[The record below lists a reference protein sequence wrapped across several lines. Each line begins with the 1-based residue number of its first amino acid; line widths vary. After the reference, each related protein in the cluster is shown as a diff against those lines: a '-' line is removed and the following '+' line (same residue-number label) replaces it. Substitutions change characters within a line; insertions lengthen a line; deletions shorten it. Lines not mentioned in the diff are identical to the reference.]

1 MAAEPMTPL
10 RKQLA
15 AIDTAISSAP
25 TTRQLSQA
33 VHALIKLM
41 DTMELSRIKN
51 FRDSI
56 AEVTNAPQ

>member
-15 AIDTAISSAP
+15 AIDTALSSAP

-33 VHALIKLM
+33 VHDLIKLM

>member
-1 MAAEPMTPL
+1 MAAEPITPL

-15 AIDTAISSAP
+15 AIDTALSSAP

-33 VHALIKLM
+33 VHDLIKLM

-56 AEVTNAPQ
+56 AEVTNAPK

>member
-15 AIDTAISSAP
+15 AIDKALSDAP

-33 VHALIKLM
+33 VHALIKML
-41 DTMELSRIKN
+41 DNMELARIKN

>member
-1 MAAEPMTPL
+1 MTPL

-15 AIDTAISSAP
+15 AIDTALSSAP

-33 VHALIKLM
+33 VHDLIKLM

-56 AEVTNAPQ
+56 AEVTNAPK

>member
-15 AIDTAISSAP
+15 AIDTALSSAP
-25 TTRQLSQA
+25 TTRQLSVA

-51 FRDSI
+51 FTESI
-56 AEVTNAPQ
+56 AEVPDATE

>member
-10 RKQLA
+10 RKQLD
-15 AIDTAISSAP
+15 AIDTALSSAP
-25 TTRQLSQA
+25 TTRQLSVA

-41 DTMELSRIKN
+41 DTMELARIKN

-56 AEVTNAPQ
+56 TEVTNAPQ

>member
-15 AIDTAISSAP
+15 AIDTALSSAP
-25 TTRQLSQA
+25 TTRQLSVA

-56 AEVTNAPQ
+56 TEVTNATE

>member
-15 AIDTAISSAP
+15 AIDTALSSAP
-25 TTRQLSQA
+25 TTRQLSVA

-41 DTMELSRIKN
+41 DTM
-51 FRDSI
+51 
-56 AEVTNAPQ
+56 

>member
-10 RKQLA
+10 RKQLD
-15 AIDTAISSAP
+15 AIDTALSSAP
-25 TTRQLSQA
+25 TTRQLSVA

-56 AEVTNAPQ
+56 TEVTNATE

>member
-15 AIDTAISSAP
+15 AIDTALSSAP
-25 TTRQLSQA
+25 TTRQLSVA

-41 DTMELSRIKN
+41 DTMELARIKN

>member
-15 AIDTAISSAP
+15 AIDTALSSAP
-25 TTRQLSQA
+25 TTRQLSVA

-41 DTMELSRIKN
+41 DTMELARIKD

-56 AEVTNAPQ
+56 AEVTNAPE

>member
-1 MAAEPMTPL
+1 MATEPITPL

-15 AIDTAISSAP
+15 AIDTALSSAP

-33 VHALIKLM
+33 VHDLIKLM

-51 FRDSI
+51 FRESI
-56 AEVTNAPQ
+56 AEVSDATE

>member
-15 AIDTAISSAP
+15 AIDTALSSAP

-33 VHALIKLM
+33 VHDLIKLM

-51 FRDSI
+51 FRESI
-56 AEVTNAPQ
+56 AEVSDATE

>member
-1 MAAEPMTPL
+1 MAAEPITPL
-10 RKQLA
+10 RMQLA
-15 AIDTAISSAP
+15 AIDTALSSAP

-33 VHALIKLM
+33 VHDLIKLM

-56 AEVTNAPQ
+56 AEVTNAPK

>member
-15 AIDTAISSAP
+15 SIDTAIRSAP

-51 FRDSI
+51 FRESI
-56 AEVTNAPQ
+56 AEVTNAPK

>member
-15 AIDTAISSAP
+15 AIDTALSSAP
-25 TTRQLSQA
+25 TTRQLSVA

-51 FRDSI
+51 FLDSI
-56 AEVTNAPQ
+56 TEVTNAPE

>member
-15 AIDTAISSAP
+15 AIDTALSSAP
-25 TTRQLSQA
+25 TTRQLIQA
-33 VHALIKLM
+33 VHALIKLL
-41 DTMELSRIKN
+41 DDMELSRIKN

-56 AEVTNAPQ
+56 AEVTNAPK

>member
-15 AIDTAISSAP
+15 AIDTALSSAP

-33 VHALIKLM
+33 VHDLIKLM

-56 AEVTNAPQ
+56 AGVQDAPQ